1 MEKRHPYSLIG
12 IDGNALAVIGYVSNA
27 MKQCG
32 YSRDAINMYRT
43 DAMSGDYNNLLSLSI
58 QMIDNCN
65 ILSGYDDPM
74 QQMMKGCDDL
84 DYVDSPY
91 SGTQNRIEKLI
102 DENTNY
108 SKIYNKLQDTLTNTL
123 NDLIENNISFTKKDI
138 NETLFGNNGILNK
151 EYFWD
156 NLEYN
161 ITGELNESCQQ
172 YNLKNALYDD
182 LYYALS
188 KMLDEGIEFS
198 KQDIN
203 HILLNITTD
212 TDFYN
217 KLSKYIKEDY

>member
-43 DAMSGDYNNLLSLSI
+43 DAMSGDYNSLLSLSI

-74 QQMMKGCDDL
+74 QQMMKGIDDL
-84 DYVDSPY
+84 KYVDHPY
-91 SGTQNRIEKLI
+91 SGTQNRREKLI

-108 SKIYNKLQDTLTNTL
+108 SKIYNKLQNTLTNTL

-182 LYYALS
+182 LSYVLS